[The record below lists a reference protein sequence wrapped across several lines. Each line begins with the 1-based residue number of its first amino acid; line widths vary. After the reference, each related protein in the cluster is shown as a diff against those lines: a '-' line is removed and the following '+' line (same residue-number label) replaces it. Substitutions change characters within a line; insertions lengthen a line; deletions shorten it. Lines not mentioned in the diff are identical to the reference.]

1 LKFLARPD
9 LAAPIFVMSSFCFL
23 YSAPLYQ
30 ANFDDIG
37 GHLQVREEHNRRYQ

>member
-9 LAAPIFVMSSFCFL
+9 LAAPIFVMSSFCFI

-30 ANFDDIG
+30 ANFDG
-37 GHLQVREEHNRRYQ
+37 GHFQVREEHNRSYQ